1 MQGKGPI
8 LLYLHIQKNS
18 LLKNKYLLKG
28 RWSEKKKKA
37 IDSFSIYEIRWKHVN
52 QYHNKTI
59 THNLGKIKRLGEMLG
74 E

>member
-37 IDSFSIYEIRWKHVN
+37 IDSFIYTLLVYMKLDEN
-52 QYHNKTI
+52 
-59 THNLGKIKRLGEMLG
+59 M
-74 E
+74 